1 MASLPPLEPKRPDVS
16 DDLLRRDLGDERLIG
31 LRVSEIEL
39 GGDLSERAAA
49 DLRLQDVRL
58 ANLDLT
64 GIEAPGLTLTDAIVA
79 GGSWANLRAA
89 RGTLTRVETSQL
101 RATGADFAEAVLKDV
116 VFAEARLDLASF
128 RFAKLERVVFRECRL
143 EEADFLGASLR
154 SVRFERCNLTAA
166 SFVEAT
172 CERSELR
179 ECELVELEGV
189 EGLRGARMPWNE
201 VIQIAG
207 QLAVATGIAVID

>member
-1 MASLPPLEPKRPDVS
+1 MPSLPPLEPKRPAIS
-16 DDLLRRDLGDERLIG
+16 DDLEVRELAEERLIG
-31 LRVSEIEL
+31 LRVSECEL

-49 DLRLQDVRL
+49 DLRLRDVRL

-64 GIEAPGLTLTDAIVA
+64 GTEAPGLTMVDAIVV

-89 RGTLTRVETSQL
+89 HGALARVELREL
-101 RATGADFAEAVLKDV
+101 RATGADFAEAALKDV
-116 VFAEARLDLASF
+116 EFAEARLDLASF
-128 RFAKLERVVFRECRL
+128 RFTRLERIVFRDCRL

-154 SVRFERCNLTAA
+154 SVRFERCNLTGA
-166 SFVEAT
+166 SFVDAM
-172 CERSELR
+172 CERTELR
-179 ECELVELEGV
+179 ACELVDVQGV

-207 QLAVATGIAVID
+207 QLAAAAGITVLD